1 VAVLQ
6 LSTLN
11 NAYAQGLTSTAPMI
25 FDVRRSLPLEPT
37 EPVYHDFYINAG
49 PEAGFKKGQYMVV
62 VRYVPVH
69 DPIQNKQQ
77 GELPINVARLQVIQ
91 VSPTITV
98 ARLVSEFTDEERPT
112 LEYESIMIGDRID
125 PQSLT
130 MDPPKHKAK
139 AQKETLAEPKIVPHE
154 SERAVSAA
162 PAAVPVAVVGGATMN
177 PETVSI
183 VSTPSAGAPVEAL
196 KSTSPAAKMPDMVRV
211 PVPAVPEKSGEKN
224 PSEAASD
231 MIQKS
236 QKL

>member
-1 VAVLQ
+1 
-6 LSTLN
+6 
-11 NAYAQGLTSTAPMI
+11 MI
-25 FDVRRSLPLEPT
+25 FEVRRSLPLEPN

-91 VSPTITV
+91 VSPAITV
-98 ARLVSEFTDEERPT
+98 ARLISEFTDEERPT
-112 LEYESIMIGDRID
+112 LEFESIMIGDRID

-139 AQKETLAEPKIVPHE
+139 AQKETLLEPKAPERMIVIEAP
-154 SERAVSAA
+154 A
-162 PAAVPVAVVGGATMN
+162 PAAMASRSAAATTETVATVAIPPAGATIE
-177 PETVSI
+177 P
-183 VSTPSAGAPVEAL
+183 PKSA
-196 KSTSPAAKMPDMVRV
+196 SPAAIIPDMVRV
-211 PVPAVPEKSGEKN
+211 PVPAFPEKKIEKASGEEN
-224 PSEAASD
+224 ASEAASD
-231 MIQKS
+231 MIPKS